1 MDMQIPG
8 AKEVRLSLV
17 APPSKS
23 FTHRGI
29 ICAALAEGRSS
40 ISRPLVADDTLITE
54 RALGQMGAR
63 FSRKG
68 EILEVEGTGGRLT
81 CKRGGALDM
90 GDSGTSMRLLSSV
103 ALLCGNPVVLTGS
116 QRMKERPLGPL
127 MDGLVQLG
135 GTVRYLGC
143 EGFPPVEL
151 SGELRGGVVRIP
163 GEISSQF
170 ISSVLIAAPYARDDV
185 EIVAGGT
192 PVSRSYLDITLEVM
206 RRFGIEVQRSGYQ
219 SFRVRSGTRYQ
230 GTDYSVEG
238 DYSSASYFFALAAI
252 TGGRVTV
259 AGLNPESCQGDR
271 NFLDILSRM
280 GCHVSWAGTAAT
292 VTRDSALKGIEVDM
306 SSSPD
311 TVQTLCMVAACAVSP
326 SVISGISHLK
336 FKESDRLAG
345 TKDLVTSLGGKV
357 RIGDDRLII
366 DPSPLHGGIIDPGSD
381 HRTAMS
387 FAVLGLGVGGIT
399 IRNAECVNK
408 SYPGFLDV
416 LRDGG
421 LV

>member
-1 MDMQIPG
+1 MEMLIPK
-8 AKEVRLSLV
+8 AEEVRLSLA

-23 FTHRGI
+23 FTHRGM
-29 ICAALAEGRSS
+29 ICAALAKGSS
-40 ISRPLVADDTLITE
+40 SLYHPLVADDTLITE

-63 FSRKG
+63 FARKG
-68 EILEVEGTGGRLT
+68 EILEVEGTGGRLACT
-81 CKRGGALDM
+81 SGGELDM

-135 GTVRYLGC
+135 GTVRYLGN

-151 SGELRGGVVRIP
+151 SGELRGGVTRIA

-170 ISSVLIAAPYARDDV
+170 ISSVLIAAPYARNDV
-185 EIVAGGT
+185 EIVARGT

-206 RRFGIEVQRSGYQ
+206 RRFGVDVQRTGYQ
-219 SFRVRSGTRYQ
+219 SFRVRSGTHYQ
-230 GTDYSVEG
+230 GTRYPIEG

-252 TGGRVTV
+252 TGGEVTV
-259 AGLNPESCQGDR
+259 SGLNPESFQGDR
-271 NFLDILSRM
+271 NFLDILSGM
-280 GCHVSWAGTAAT
+280 GCRVSWAGTAAT

-311 TVQTLCMVAACAVSP
+311 TVQTLCMVAACAKSP
-326 SVISGISHLK
+326 SIISGISHLK

-345 TKDLVTSLGGKV
+345 TKDLLSSLGGRV
-357 RIGDDRLII
+357 SIDDDLMRIE
-366 DPSPLHGGIIDPGSD
+366 PSPLHGGVIDPGND

-408 SYPGFLDV
+408 SYPGFWDV
-416 LRDGG
+416 LRNGG